1 MSTKISPTPRRPRGA
16 PYGNTNAVKHGFYAH
31 SFTGQEKHLLAAGI
45 KGELKDE
52 EELLRT
58 FINRTIQAMNDSP
71 LPSEETEAMVIA
83 LRAISLAVGR
93 IESIHRSRRI
103 IFDQA
108 TTFDKAMEELKYLP
122 IEED

>member
-1 MSTKISPTPRRPRGA
+1 MSSPTPRKPRRPRCA
-16 PYGNTNAVKHGFYAH
+16 PIGNTNAVKHGFYAH

-58 FINRTIQAMNDSP
+58 FINRTIQTMNDSP
-71 LPSEETEAMVIA
+71 LPAEEAEAMVIA

-103 IFDQA
+103 IYDQA

-122 IEED
+122 IEQD